1 MASLNLSRP
10 KTPAPKT
17 HEGAPAARTGAAE
30 QLARSVMSCLLW
42 ESEFYEDGLTIA
54 DRIRDLVP
62 KVAPDVVA
70 ALAIQARQEMNLR
83 HVPLLLVREM
93 ARHPSHRPFVADALF
108 GVIRRAD
115 ELSEFLSM
123 YWQGG
128 KEPLAKCVQK
138 GLARAFVK
146 FDAYSLAKY
155 NREKAITLRDVLFQC
170 HAKPKDGAQAF
181 DWKRL
186 TENFCE
192 ICWGK
197 MDQHEGKDH
206 AAVLAKLAIP
216 DTWEVEL
223 SKSTDKRASWSRLLS
238 EGKLFALA
246 ILRNLRNMS
255 EAKVDDGLIRLALN
269 GADVSRVLPFRFIAA
284 ARFAPRFEPELESAL
299 FRNVAAMPKLRGNTV
314 VLVDVSGSMKDP
326 LSAKSDMTRL
336 DAACGLAMVAREVCE
351 SVRVFKF
358 ATNYA
363 EVPPR
368 RGFALRD
375 AIGKAEGSTN
385 LGLALEAL
393 PAYDRVIVI
402 TDEQSHDK
410 VGPPNGIGYM
420 LNVAS
425 AKNGVGYGAWNHIDG
440 FSEAVIRFMV
450 QNEAQQAR

>member
-10 KTPAPKT
+10 KTPALKT
-17 HEGAPAARTGAAE
+17 HEGAPAARIAAAE

-62 KVAPDVVA
+62 KVDPATVA
-70 ALAIQARQEMNLR
+70 ALAVQARREMNLR

-108 GVIRRAD
+108 EVIRRAD
-115 ELSEFLSM
+115 ELSEFLSL

-128 KEPLAKCVQK
+128 KEPIANSVKR

-146 FDAYSLAKY
+146 FDEYALAKY
-155 NREKAITLRDVLFQC
+155 NREKAITLRDVLFLS
-170 HAKPKDGAQAF
+170 HAKPKDDAQAAL
-181 DWKRL
+181 WKRL
-186 TENFCE
+186 VADE
-192 ICWGK
+192 
-197 MDQHEGKDH
+197 
-206 AAVLAKLAIP
+206 LAIP

-223 SKSTDKRASWSRLLS
+223 SKSTDKRASWARLLS

-246 ILRNLRNMS
+246 LLRNLRNMT

-269 GADVSRVLPFRFIAA
+269 ACDASKVLPFRFIAA
-284 ARFAPRFEPELESAL
+284 ARFAPRFEPELETAL
-299 FRNVAAMPKLRGNTV
+299 FRNVAALPKLRGNTV
-314 VLVDVSGSMKDP
+314 VLVDVSGSMSDP
-326 LSAKSDMTRL
+326 LSAKSDMRRI
-336 DAACGLAMVAREVCE
+336 DAACGLAMIAREVCE

-358 ATNYA
+358 SQHAT

-375 AIGKAEGSTN
+375 AVGQPAGGTY
-385 LGLALEAL
+385 LATALEGL

-410 VGPPNGIGYM
+410 VGPPKGIGYM